1 MGIGETLAV
10 AAARL
15 PLVYYLALNVLLFAI
30 MGWDKFCAVKYLR
43 RVPEKT
49 LLILGEISGGLGGLA
64 GMQFF
69 HHKTRKPVFWAV
81 FLAAFFGH
89 IALWFLLCRWLVLD

>member
-1 MGIGETLAV
+1 MGIGETLAET
-10 AAARL
+10 AARL
-15 PLVYYLALNVLLFAI
+15 PLVYYLALNVLLLAI
-30 MGWDKFCAVKYLR
+30 MGWDKFCAVRDYR

-49 LLILGEISGGLGGLA
+49 LLIMGALSGGLGGLA
-64 GMQFF
+64 AMQLF